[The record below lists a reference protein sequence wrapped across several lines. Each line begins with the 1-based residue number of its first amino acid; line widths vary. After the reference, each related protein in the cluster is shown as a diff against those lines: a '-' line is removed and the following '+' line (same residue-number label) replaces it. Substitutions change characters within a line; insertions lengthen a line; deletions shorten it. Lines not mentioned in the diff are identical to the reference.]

1 MSLEHR
7 PWTHHLRL
15 LPGGEADVASGVVAT
30 AVVFGGLL
38 YLELIVSMVVLEMV
52 RLRLDP
58 LVALSMFG
66 AFPCAV
72 LALWIA
78 IRIQTTQPIAL
89 DEAAAWP
96 ARERVYYGDELPR
109 VPTAAR
115 IVSLRPRRV
124 TLRLIDGRP
133 FVLTFRA
140 NDDPDDLLALARALA
155 AAGAEAD
162 LEALVRAKVE
172 ALVGELLPDLDGIRE
187 ALAAELLPLGVVVTR
202 GEVA

>member
-15 LPGGEADVASGVVAT
+15 LPGGEADAASGVVGT
-30 AVVFGGLL
+30 VVVFGGLV
-38 YLELIVSMVVLEMV
+38 YVELIALKVLLDVS
-52 RLRLDP
+52 RTRLDP
-58 LVALSMFG
+58 LLALSLVG

-72 LALWIA
+72 IALWLA

-96 ARERVYYGDELPR
+96 AREKVYYGDELPR
-109 VPTAAR
+109 VPRAAR

-124 TLRLIDGRP
+124 TLRLIDERP

-140 NDDPDDLLALARALA
+140 NDDPDDLLALACALLA
-155 AAGAEAD
+155 AGETD

-172 ALVGELLPDLDGIRE
+172 GLAGELLPDIEGIRE

-202 GEVA
+202 GEVV